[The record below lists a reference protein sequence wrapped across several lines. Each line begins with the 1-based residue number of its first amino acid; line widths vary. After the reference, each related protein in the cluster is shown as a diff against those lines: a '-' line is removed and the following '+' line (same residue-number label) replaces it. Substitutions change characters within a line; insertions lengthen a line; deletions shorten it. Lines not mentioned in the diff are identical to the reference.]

1 MSEASFPTLEERVLA
16 ALAHISILLMGV
28 GIFAPALVWV
38 IKRRKSA
45 YTSFQALQALG
56 FEVFF
61 TFYATMIVLVAMIVV
76 ILLAFAGVG
85 FKNPVTSL
93 PVWANIA
100 IIGVVALAVGLTLLY
115 LLVGIV
121 GALACLFGKDFRY
134 PYLGSRL
141 VVYLRQ
147 SSDEGFDQDHEDRY
161 VAAMGHAGIMTQYW
175 GITAPL
181 IAWLASKG
189 RSNLLRFQSLQ
200 ALVFQGLG
208 TAIWIVVSLILFGFF
223 GIAVVLGMM
232 GDTLPGAMIGSINGL
247 SLALALISIILFM
260 VFMLLWPLISTLGLV
275 ASFRL
280 LKGRDYE
287 YPLVGRL
294 VKRWG

>member
-1 MSEASFPTLEERVLA
+1 MTEVDSSTREERVLA

-61 TFYATMIVLVAMIVV
+61 TFYATMIALVAMIVV

-85 FKNPVTSL
+85 FKNPAASL
-93 PVWANIA
+93 PVWSNIA
-100 IIGVVALAVGLTLLY
+100 IFGVVALAAGLILLY

-121 GALACLFGKDFRY
+121 GALACLFGKDFHY
-134 PYLGSRL
+134 PYLGNRL
-141 VVYLRQ
+141 AVYLRQ
-147 SSDEGFDQDHEDRY
+147 SGDEGFDQDHEDRY

-181 IAWLASKG
+181 IAWLGSKG
-189 RSNLLRFQSLQ
+189 RSNLLHFQSLQ

-208 TAIWIVVSLILFGFF
+208 TVIWIIVSLILFGFF
-223 GIAVVLGMM
+223 GLAVLMGTM
-232 GDTLPGAMIGSINGL
+232 GDNLPATMIGSVNGF
-247 SLALALISIILFM
+247 SLALALICIILFM
-260 VFMLLWPLISTLGLV
+260 IFMLLWPLISTLGLV

-294 VKRWG
+294 VKR